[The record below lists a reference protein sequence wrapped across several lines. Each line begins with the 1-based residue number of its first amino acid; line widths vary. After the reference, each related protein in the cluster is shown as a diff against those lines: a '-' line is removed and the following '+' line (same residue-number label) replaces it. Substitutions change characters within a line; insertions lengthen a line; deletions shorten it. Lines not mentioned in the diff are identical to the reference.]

1 MKISARIHPSR
12 PARPALSV
20 KSARKGVATRLAV
33 LALAALAPLAAHAH
47 RQWLLPS
54 ATVLS
59 GNEPWVTVDAAVS
72 NDLFYFEHVPMRLD
86 HLVVT
91 APDGGAAKA
100 ENAATG
106 RYRSTFDLR
115 LAKPGTY
122 RVAVVNSG
130 LFASY
135 RVDGQAKRWRG
146 SAEAFAKEV
155 PANAQDLQVTQ
166 AEGRVETFVTA
177 GKPSSDALKPTGRG
191 LELAPITHPNDLVA
205 GEAAS
210 FRLLLD
216 GKPAANVKVEVVPG
230 GIRYR
235 DQLREIAAT
244 TDADGKFSVKWP
256 AAGMYWMEADVRDDK
271 VTIAPAKARRASYAA
286 TVEVLPQ

>member
-1 MKISARIHPSR
+1 MKPSLISAASSR
-12 PARPALSV
+12 M
-20 KSARKGVATRLAV
+20 ATRVAV

-59 GNEPWVTVDAAVS
+59 GSDPWVTVDAAVS

-86 HLVVT
+86 NLQVT
-91 APDGGAAKA
+91 APDGSAVKA

-106 RYRSTFDLR
+106 KYRSTFDLH
-115 LAKPGTY
+115 LTQPGTY
-122 RVAVVNSG
+122 RVAVVNNG

-135 RVDGQAKRWRG
+135 KVDGQAKRWRG
-146 SAEAFAKEV
+146 TAENFAREV

-166 AEGRVETFVTA
+166 AEGRIESFVTA
-177 GKPSSDALKPTGRG
+177 GKPSDKGLRTVGRG

-205 GEAAS
+205 GDTAS

-216 GKPAANVKVEVVPG
+216 GKPASNLKVSVVPG

-235 DQLREIAAT
+235 DQLQEFSAT

-256 AAGMYWMEADVRDDK
+256 AAGMYWMESEVKDDK
-271 VTIAPAKARRASYAA
+271 TTFKQARSRRAVYAV